1 MHDIDSNPG
10 LRQRPDGDF
19 NWKYEQPTQ
28 GALNYFS
35 SIRLSEWANATVTN
49 RDPDHSCLSVPGLSN
64 KLIASDCAEG
74 KAAMCVAKADS
85 GCPAGF
91 LRTGSACVYG
101 SQRPSTFAEAQA
113 SCRSLNSELYEP
125 REPGLLA
132 DVRELVAKVHSTS
145 HWIGMQ
151 EKTSE
156 CFYFMDRHSTS
167 QRDAQKRCAAV
178 GGALAEFR
186 EESYLTNLQQ
196 WRGDDNKRTLD
207 GHQRHLRELV
217 GDAVPTIDPE
227 GACFLDDPYPNDPD
241 FRVSPGDYDPTQL
254 SPDICKVRC
263 QALKF
268 MYAGVKNG
276 MFCLCSSVLR
286 IERVS
291 ASLCSVPCT
300 DGSGETC
307 GGEGE
312 YVQVYRTGGKV
323 SQHTHALLSYYHMHS
338 NVGECSIVM
347 IAEITVFT
355 VKCSDLE

>member
-74 KAAMCVAKADS
+74 KTAICVAKADA

-101 SQRPSTFAEAQA
+101 SQRPSTFTEAQS

-132 DVRELVAKVHSTS
+132 DVRELVAKVHPTD

-186 EESYLTNLQQ
+186 EESFLTNFLQ
-196 WRGDDNKRTLD
+196 WRGDDNKRLWTGISDLS
-207 GHQRHLRELV
+207 ENNMF
-217 GDAVPTIDPE
+217 T
-227 GACFLDDPYPNDPD
+227 
-241 FRVSPGDYDPTQL
+241 
-254 SPDICKVRC
+254 SPDG
-263 QALKF
+263 LTPTLLPWDT
-268 MYAGVKNG
+268 G
-276 MFCLCSSVLR
+276 MGA
-286 IERVS
+286 S
-291 ASLCSVPCT
+291 ATLGCT
-300 DGSGETC
+300 TLHTETNEMADGSCTA
-307 GGEGE
+307 
-312 YVQVYRTGGKV
+312 
-323 SQHTHALLSYYHMHS
+323 SQADGYMCLHSSDPANCPAGFLPLRGRCYYFSPTTATHAGASAA
-338 NVGECSIVM
+338 CSKLASSLAQIDSRDTAV
-347 IAEITVFT
+347 
-355 VKCSDLE
+355 S